1 MYLSKD
7 VLVKLMWYCYHM
19 TVFISIYATN
29 VYMLK
34 CGKKT
39 NVLRVLLNI
48 SFCTSSEFGRRNVC
62 LWGLTSLTQKGCL
75 NKKWSDFSSFRIIVV
90 KISLQVRKQQNNTCN
105 NSWLGCCSS
114 SMNHRN
120 MAWQN
125 WHVELFWHRPL
136 TSLADSLP
144 SRVLKKL

>member
-1 MYLSKD
+1 MKKRAKF
-7 VLVKLMWYCYHM
+7 VLNNFSDNVSLQRCLGQINVILLPHDSVYINLYYKCIYVKMW
-19 TVFISIYATN
+19 
-29 VYMLK
+29 
-34 CGKKT
+34 KKT

-48 SFCTSSEFGRRNVC
+48 SLCTSSEFGRRNVC

-75 NKKWSDFSSFRIIVV
+75 NKKWSDFSSFRIMFV

-125 WHVELFWHRPL
+125 
-136 TSLADSLP
+136 
-144 SRVLKKL
+144 